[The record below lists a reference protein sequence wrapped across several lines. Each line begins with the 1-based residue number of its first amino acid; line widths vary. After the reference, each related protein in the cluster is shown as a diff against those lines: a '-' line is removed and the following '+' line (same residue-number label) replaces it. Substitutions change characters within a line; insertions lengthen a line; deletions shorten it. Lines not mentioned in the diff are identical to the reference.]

1 MYGGEVEKK
10 IPKSVYIQV
19 FDKDI
24 KYNTP
29 YVSFFR
35 DQCSLSPV
43 RQTSLIVIL
52 LCDDK
57 DDTMSNISQDATNI
71 KNICS
76 NTSYSPYFL
85 GIKRLLSRVNK
96 VFCQSFSSLTWLY
109 VTINRL
115 QSSTRL
121 FNVLQSTLQN
131 LQVTITTL
139 LVATQMLPLG
149 TSINGN
155 L

>member
-57 DDTMSNISQDATNI
+57 DDTMSNISQDTTNI
-71 KNICS
+71 KK
-76 NTSYSPYFL
+76 YL
-85 GIKRLLSRVNK
+85 
-96 VFCQSFSSLTWLY
+96 
-109 VTINRL
+109 
-115 QSSTRL
+115 
-121 FNVLQSTLQN
+121 
-131 LQVTITTL
+131 
-139 LVATQMLPLG
+139 
-149 TSINGN
+149 
-155 L
+155 